1 MPKQLSDRQKRFCDE
16 YLVDLNASKAAVRA
30 GYSPRSAP
38 QLGERTL
45 KLPQVREYLDKRRQA
60 QARRTEVTQD
70 FVLGELM
77 KIATADCTDFA
88 VVYKGNRVSLVPTAE
103 LPPEK
108 RAAVASVKSGKDGV
122 AVKTYDKLRAL
133 ELIGRHLGMFEK
145 QEDAAD
151 DGMLHKIVEAVRG
164 VE

>member
-1 MPKQLSDRQKRFCDE
+1 MPKQLSDRQKRFADE
-16 YLVDLNASKAAVRA
+16 YLIDMNAKSAAIRA
-30 GYSPRSAP
+30 GYSERSAHTIGTR
-38 QLGERTL
+38 LL
-45 KLPQVREYLDKRRQA
+45 KTPGVKEYLDRRRDEMS
-60 QARRTEVTQD
+60 RRTGATQD
-70 FVLGELM
+70 FVLGELL

-88 VVYKGNRVSLVPTAE
+88 VVQKGNRVKLVPTAE

-108 RAAVASVKSGKDGV
+108 RAAVASVKSGRDGV

-145 QEDAAD
+145 QETTD
-151 DGMLHKIVEAVRG
+151 DGMLQKIVEAVRG